1 MTEILSTF
9 NRDGVALIKNC
20 LDDSYI
26 NPLRDEYNK
35 LNDNVTNIDIPM
47 NEPIVVLWTHVQ
59 GEQKRIV
66 SLKDFPT
73 LQNVIKKLIIPTLR
87 NNLKEKAKRL
97 QLLEN
102 VIFNKPPTKDN
113 TLQWHQDVSYFPLK
127 PNNQIAVWFTLD
139 VVTKERGALC
149 YALGS
154 HKLGARGSTSLHTRE
169 KYDNENRPLI
179 PENPETEGLKTKIFE
194 MTQNDMLVHDGFTWH
209 YSGPNQIDGFIRK
222 GFSVR
227 FITNETVFDPRPGQG
242 AAFTKQ
248 INIKPGEKLIGNAFP
263 LM

>member
-73 LQNVIKKLIIPTLR
+73 LQNVIKKLII
-87 NNLKEKAKRL
+87 
-97 QLLEN
+97 
-102 VIFNKPPTKDN
+102 
-113 TLQWHQDVSYFPLK
+113 
-127 PNNQIAVWFTLD
+127 
-139 VVTKERGALC
+139 
-149 YALGS
+149 
-154 HKLGARGSTSLHTRE
+154 
-169 KYDNENRPLI
+169 
-179 PENPETEGLKTKIFE
+179 
-194 MTQNDMLVHDGFTWH
+194 
-209 YSGPNQIDGFIRK
+209 
-222 GFSVR
+222 
-227 FITNETVFDPRPGQG
+227 
-242 AAFTKQ
+242 
-248 INIKPGEKLIGNAFP
+248 
-263 LM
+263 